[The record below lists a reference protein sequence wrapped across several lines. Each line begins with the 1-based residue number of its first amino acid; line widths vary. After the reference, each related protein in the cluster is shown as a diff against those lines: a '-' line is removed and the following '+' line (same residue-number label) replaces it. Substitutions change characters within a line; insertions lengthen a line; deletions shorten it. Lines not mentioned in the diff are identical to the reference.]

1 MRWLVL
7 AFGLG
12 IAAIAGWSLLSGIDA
27 GGPTNAAARES
38 QSASPHADSSHAEID
53 EASRDRLRAIL
64 READRDG
71 ANSP

>member
-12 IAAIAGWSLLSGIDA
+12 IAAIAGWSLLA
-27 GGPTNAAARES
+27 GVDGGAPSSVAARANH
-38 QSASPHADSSHAEID
+38 SASSHADSSHAEID
-53 EASRDRLRAIL
+53 EASRDQLRAIL